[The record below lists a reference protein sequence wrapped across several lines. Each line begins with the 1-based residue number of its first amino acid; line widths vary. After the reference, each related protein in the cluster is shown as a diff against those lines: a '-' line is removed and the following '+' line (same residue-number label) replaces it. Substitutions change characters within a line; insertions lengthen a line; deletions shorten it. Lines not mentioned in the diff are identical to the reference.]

1 MTTPRYLLG
10 AEPEARLEEV
20 LQRLS
25 TQAAWQPFDER
36 VLAFVSRFS
45 QRLLTSPEIRRF
57 PELAALGHWFRGAQ
71 LRDLA
76 QRHGPQAQDHLLLG
90 RGLAF
95 HLAPSNVDSVF
106 MYSWLLSLLAGNVN
120 LVRVSQQPSEGQDF
134 LIEMLR
140 RTLDEE
146 VGEAVRARFVLLTY
160 AHDERLTGQI
170 SQACML
176 RVIWGGDATVQA
188 IRAIPL
194 RPTAV
199 EVCFPDRFSACAL
212 QAQAVLEASDA
223 GLDQLAADFFNDA
236 FWFAQQAC
244 SSPRLVAWIGTD
256 EAVDAAAARF
266 WPALRK
272 VLERRQLQDSEAACM
287 ARLAASFSFA
297 AAGLAR
303 SVQGGMPDAT
313 LPTRLQLDTLLGA
326 EARALH
332 CGHGLFLEVR
342 LPRLAALAAHLSD
355 KEQTLA
361 VHGFTR
367 ETLLELV
374 QALPARSLDRLCP
387 IGQAL
392 AFAPTWDGV
401 DLISAFSRKLLL
413 PPSCHA

>member
-1 MTTPRYLLG
+1 MTRPRYLLG
-10 AEPEARLEEV
+10 AAPDARLEEV

-25 TQAAWQPFDER
+25 VQPAWQPFDER
-36 VLAFVSRFS
+36 VLAFVRRFS

-76 QRHGPQAQDHLLLG
+76 QRHAPQAGDHLLLG

-134 LIEMLR
+134 LVEMLR
-140 RTLDEE
+140 STLDED
-146 VGEAVRARFVLLTY
+146 VGDAVRERFVLLTY
-160 AHDERLTGQI
+160 AHDEQLTRQI

-176 RVIWGGDATVQA
+176 RVVWGGDATVQA
-188 IRAIPL
+188 IRAIAL

-199 EVCFPDRFSACAL
+199 EVCFPDRFSACAIR
-212 QAQAVLEASDA
+212 AQAVLEASDA
-223 GLDQLAADFFNDA
+223 ALDQLAADFFNDA

-256 EAVDAAAARF
+256 EAAEAAAARF
-266 WPALRK
+266 WPALRQ
-272 VLERRQLQDSEAACM
+272 VLARRQPEDSEAACM
-287 ARLAASFSFA
+287 ARLAASFEFA

-303 SVQGGMPDAT
+303 PAEPGMPAAA
-313 LPTRLQLDTLLGA
+313 LPTRLRLESLLDA

-332 CGHGLFLEVR
+332 CGHGLFLELQ
-342 LPRLAALAAHLSD
+342 LPELAALAAHLSD

-361 VHGFTR
+361 VHGFSR
-367 ETLLELV
+367 EALLELV
-374 QALPARSLDRLCP
+374 QVLPARALDRLCP

-413 PPSCHA
+413 PPP